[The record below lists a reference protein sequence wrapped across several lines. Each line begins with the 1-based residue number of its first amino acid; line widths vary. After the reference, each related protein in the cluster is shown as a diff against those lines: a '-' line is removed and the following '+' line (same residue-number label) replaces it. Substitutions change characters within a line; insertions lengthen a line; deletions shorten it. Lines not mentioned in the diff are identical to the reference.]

1 MYKHANVY
9 KHVYKMYIIL
19 KYCKLT
25 MPVSLLATVGPQE
38 SCIQDLLEE
47 FRATSPM
54 VNAKL
59 VLEFHLP

>member
-1 MYKHANVY
+1 MQMYISA
-9 KHVYKMYIIL
+9 IIL
-19 KYCKLT
+19 KYCKLA

-47 FRATSPM
+47 LRATSPT

-59 VLEFHLP
+59 VLEFHPP